1 MSQQKQR
8 FVELLEELFQLNQPE
23 LDFGLYRI
31 LHARSQEIRAF
42 MNGELATE
50 IDQAFAGQAVQ
61 SAHELL
67 QAAKQKVLDDLADDA
82 FDTVGELKPEY
93 RNTKIG
99 KDYLQAQQAA
109 REGSGPLS
117 DQAQV
122 YDHLYR
128 FFSRYY
134 DKGDFMSK
142 RYFVAENDQRA
153 APYAVPYD
161 GREVM
166 LHWANKDQYY
176 IKSSEHLSNYSFDL
190 TEALRLEAQRQ
201 GKGQELDFGGEAG
214 LGPMKVHFRL
224 AAATEGEHNNVKESQ
239 DRFFLIHA
247 AEPIKFEAGS
257 QGQVELVV
265 HFEYRPDHERPPKTH
280 KDTWQQQRLVEAAV
294 AVLQALQTAT
304 PSEAKAQAYA
314 RGLTSLSPTEKRP
327 DRSVLTK
334 YMAQFADRNTMDYF
348 IHKDLGGFLRREL
361 DFYIKNEVMRL
372 DDIESAQAPRV
383 EAYLGKLR
391 VLRKIGRRIVDFL
404 AQLEDFQKKLWLKK
418 KFVVDT
424 QYCVALRNVPE
435 GLLAEVAA
443 NDAQRAEWVA
453 LCKLDQQQSDLTK
466 PAYSVP
472 LSVAFLKAQPTLM
485 LDTRHFDA
493 AFKERLVA
501 ALDDLDD
508 IVDGVLVHSDNF
520 QALNLMQAKYR
531 SQVKT
536 IAIDPPYNRQGDGF
550 PYKDNYKHSSWA
562 SMMQD
567 RLQLAWNLLNGEGAL
582 FSNIDENERDALSAV
597 LDATFGKE
605 NRIEELIWAQNTT
618 HSQSPLYSTNHEY
631 VEVYAKDRAAAERSP
646 AMFREPKP
654 GLRELNEI
662 VNELNRRFAGIS
674 EIEQAIRGLY
684 EKHLIE
690 FKNELAEMGLNY
702 NEETKKQD
710 PWRGLYNYVGVEY
723 RDAAGNLVAAENAR
737 DAAARICVFRES
749 DPSAPAQKQSDTTKD
764 PEDPNYRFYKPIHP
778 VTGRPCAIPKR
789 GWAWPKSWP
798 DGGRE
803 SFDQHVAAGR
813 IIWGADEAKI
823 PQYKRFVHEVETNV
837 AKSFFHD
844 YTDGEKQ
851 IAALFG
857 EQGLFPTP
865 KPTTLPAKFIA
876 QTTGHHCRVVDFF
889 GGSGTTGHSVIS
901 LNRETGSRR
910 KFVLVEMSDYF
921 DRILL
926 NRLKKVAFAAEW
938 ADGHP
943 KPMLSPDDIERS
955 PRAFK
960 VLRVESFEDTLN
972 NLTLQAAEPMAVVGQ
987 SVPESLK
994 REYLLKYWL
1003 SFETANSP
1011 SLLNVQ
1017 QFTDPTAYVLT
1028 IKQPGT
1034 DAQVQ
1039 KCVDLVETFNWL
1051 IGLHVTLLDKPR
1063 QYAIDLRQETDPELP
1078 DDQGTRWVHTD
1089 IDEVDTGEFWFRM
1102 VEGHVFAVPGD
1113 ELSRERVLVIWRKL
1127 SGDAGRDQAALE
1139 AWLSKMKINPR
1150 DTDFATI
1157 YVNGS
1162 HALNT
1167 DGSAGTRVCMIEETF
1182 AQRMWEDC

>member
-82 FDTVGELKPEY
+82 FDAAGELKPEY

-109 REGSGPLS
+109 REGGGPLS

-190 TEALRLEAQRQ
+190 TEALRMEAQRQ
-201 GKGQELDFGGEAG
+201 GKGQELDFGGDAG
-214 LGPMKVHFRL
+214 MGPMKVHFRL

-265 HFEYRPDHERPPKTH
+265 QFEYRPDPDKTGQAN
-280 KDTWQQQRLVEAAV
+280 TWQQQKLIEAAQ
-294 AVLQALQTAT
+294 AVLQALQNAAL
-304 PSEAKAQAYA
+304 SEAKAQAFA
-314 RGLTSLSPTEKRP
+314 RGLASLSPTEKRP
-327 DRSVLTK
+327 DRTVLAK

-424 QYCVALRNVPE
+424 QYCVALRDVPE
-435 GLLAEVAA
+435 SLLAEVAA
-443 NDAQRAEWVA
+443 NEAQRAEWVA
-453 LCKLDQQQSDLTK
+453 LCKLDLQQPDLTK

-472 LSVAFLKAQPTLM
+472 LSTAFLKAHPTLM

-501 ALDDLDD
+501 ALDDLDG

-567 RLQLAWNLLNGEGAL
+567 RLHLAWNLLNGEGAL

-631 VEVYAKDRAAAERSP
+631 IEVYAKDRAAAERAP

-654 GLRELNEI
+654 GLKEVMALVKDLNPLYPTTNEI
-662 VNELNRRFAGIS
+662 EGKIKTLFEQHLGIYK
-674 EIEQAIRGLY
+674 A
-684 EKHLIE
+684 
-690 FKNELAEMGLNY
+690 ELAEMGLQY
-702 NEETKKQD
+702 DEETKKLD
-710 PWRGLYNYVGVEY
+710 PWRGLYNYSHAEY
-723 RDAAGNLVAAENAR
+723 RLPEGTLVNESEAEAKEAQIWIWQEADASG
-737 DAAARICVFRES
+737 
-749 DPSAPAQKQSDTTKD
+749 PAQKQSDTTKD
-764 PEDPNYRFYKPIHP
+764 PADPNFRFYKPLHP
-778 VTGRPCAIPKR
+778 VTRKPCPHPKR
-789 GWAWPKSWP
+789 GWAWPYEWEDVSR
-798 DGGRE
+798 DCFVRH
-803 SFDQHVAAGR
+803 QQAGR
-813 IIWGADEAKI
+813 IAWGEDESKI
-823 PQYKRFVHEVETNV
+823 PRYKRFLHEVETNV
-837 AKSFFHD
+837 GKSFFHD

-876 QTTGHHCRVVDFF
+876 QTTGNHCRVLDFF
-889 GGSGTTGHSVIS
+889 GGSGTTGHSVIG
-901 LNRETGSRR
+901 LNRETGSQR

-926 NRLKKVAFAAEW
+926 NRLKKVAFAADW
-938 ADGHP
+938 ADGQP
-943 KPMLSPDDIERS
+943 KPMLSPDDIARS
-955 PRAFK
+955 PRVFK

-1034 DAQVQ
+1034 DAQAQ
-1039 KCVDLVETFNWL
+1039 KSVDLVETFNWL

-1063 QYAIDLRQETDPELP
+1063 QYAIDLRQEADPELP
-1078 DDQGTRWVHTD
+1078 GDQGTRWVHTG

-1102 VEGHVFAVPGD
+1102 VEGHVFVVPGD

-1127 SGDAGRDQAALE
+1127 TGDPGRDQAALE

-1167 DGSAGTRVCMIEETF
+1167 DGSAGMRVCMIEEIF
-1182 AQRMWEDC
+1182 AQRMWEDA

>member
-82 FDTVGELKPEY
+82 FDAAGELKPEY

-214 LGPMKVHFRL
+214 LRAMKVHFRL

-247 AEPIKFEAGS
+247 GEPIKFETDS

-265 HFEYRPDHERPPKTH
+265 QFEYRPDPDKTGQAN
-280 KDTWQQQRLVEAAV
+280 TWQQQKLAEAAQTV
-294 AVLQALQTAT
+294 FQALQTAA
-304 PSEAKAQAYA
+304 PSEAKAEAYA
-314 RGLTSLSPTEKRP
+314 RGLGSLSPTEKRP
-327 DRSVLTK
+327 DRTVLAK

-391 VLRKIGRRIVDFL
+391 VLRKIARRVVDFL
-404 AQLEDFQKKLWLKK
+404 AQLEDFQKELWLKK
-418 KFVVDT
+418 RLVLQSKWLFSLWRLPDGLVERVISDITAPHKQPHGQISAWNLVIGRDSQLTT
-424 QYCVALRNVPE
+424 Q
-435 GLLAEVAA
+435 
-443 NDAQRAEWVA
+443 
-453 LCKLDQQQSDLTK
+453 SITK
-466 PAYSVP
+466 EFFAKHPS
-472 LSVAFLKAQPTLM
+472 LM
-485 LDTRHFDA
+485 LDTST
-493 AFKERLVA
+493 
-501 ALDDLDD
+501 LDEDLSDD
-508 IVDGVLVHSDNF
+508 IISAIGQINDLNESTDGVLIKSENF
-520 QALNLMQAKYR
+520 QGLRFITPTLASTIQAVY
-531 SQVKT
+531 
-536 IAIDPPYNRQGDGF
+536 IDPPYNTGSDGFIYKDSFKSSSWLSMMADRLRASKASLKDSGVIFCSINEIERNSLELQMKDTFGPENFVAELVWARDTVSNNSPTYSKSHEYILVAAKNLAAIQGD
-550 PYKDNYKHSSWA
+550 K
-562 SMMQD
+562 
-567 RLQLAWNLLNGEGAL
+567 R
-582 FSNIDENERDALSAV
+582 
-597 LDATFGKE
+597 
-605 NRIEELIWAQNTT
+605 
-618 HSQSPLYSTNHEY
+618 
-631 VEVYAKDRAAAERSP
+631 
-646 AMFREPKP
+646 MFRERRS
-654 GLRELNEI
+654 GLDEVQELVAELEGKDCAVAEI
-662 VNELNRRFAGIS
+662 EGKLAELYKAHKSAHLAEAQANGIS
-674 EIEQAIRGLY
+674 KDEA
-684 EKHLIE
+684 EKTDPWKGIYPYKFAEFRDANGKLIE
-690 FKNELAEMGLNY
+690 DAQSK
-702 NEETKKQD
+702 
-710 PWRGLYNYVGVEY
+710 PVG
-723 RDAAGNLVAAENAR
+723 GK
-737 DAAARICVFRES
+737 IWIFREVE
-749 DPSAPAQKQSDTTKD
+749 PSMPSGKQSDSIKD
-764 PEDPNYRFYKPIHP
+764 GSSTNYRFYKPVDP
-778 VTGRPCAIPKR
+778 KTGIQHSHPKR
-789 GWAWPKSWP
+789 GWAFPYAP
-798 DGGRE
+798 EPGRN
-803 SFDQHVAAGR
+803 SFLELLGDAR
-813 IIWGADEAKI
+813 IVFKKEGTI
-823 PQYKRFVHEVETNV
+823 PQQKYFLHEVETV
-837 AKSFFHD
+837 VSTSVIRQ
-844 YTDGEKQ
+844 YSDGEPKLEQ
-851 IAALFG
+851 LFG
-857 EQGLFPTP
+857 QKGLIDNP
-865 KPTTLPAKFIA
+865 KPPALIEKIIA
-876 QTTGHHCRVVDFF
+876 QTTQSGDYAMDFF
-889 GGSGTTGHSVIS
+889 AGSGTTGQAVID
-901 LNRETGSRR
+901 LNRKTRTKR
-910 KFVLVEMSDYF
+910 KFVLMEMGSHF
-921 DRILL
+921 DSVLCPRIQ
-926 NRLKKVAFAAEW
+926 KCI
-938 ADGHP
+938 
-943 KPMLSPDDIERS
+943 LSPEWENGAPRNIESDLSSRS
-955 PRAFK
+955 FTPSIIK
-960 VLRVESFEDTLN
+960 VIELESLEDTF
-972 NLTLQAAEPMAVVGQ
+972 G
-987 SVPESLK
+987 SLHNPQEITTHANTPK
-994 REYLLKYWL
+994 DFQRDFLLKYWL
-1003 SFETANSP
+1003 KTEYQSFNRP
-1011 SLLNVQ
+1011 LSLAGLM
-1017 QFTDPTAYVLT
+1017 DPFVPARLATSSKEKRVN
-1028 IKQPGT
+1028 IM
-1034 DAQVQ
+1034 
-1039 KCVDLVETFNWL
+1039 ETFNWL
-1051 IGLHVTLLDKPR
+1051 IGLRVSMIDKPR
-1063 QYAIDLRQETDPELP
+1063 RYSIDLTHEVDPDLP
-1078 DDQGTRWVHTD
+1078 DDQGTRWKCTG
-1089 IDEVDTGEFWFRM
+1089 IDETVTGEFTFRM
-1102 VEGHVFAVPGD
+1102 IEGYVLTVPGD
-1113 ELSRERVLVIWRKL
+1113 DLSRERVLVIWRKL
-1127 SGDAGRDQAALE
+1127 TGDVGRDQAALE